1 MAGVTEERS
10 ADSAMKKNLEDRS
23 QTMVT
28 QNDAQIVGS
37 GDTKRK
43 TVTRMVEENMK
54 RRGRCREVV
63 CGGHL
68 SMTRLII
75 GTLRITLDLTDQPEK
90 IHQYLEK
97 ILVSVSLDQDAVEHE
112 AWYINRSFTLR

>member
-23 QTMVT
+23 QTMVEK
-28 QNDAQIVGS
+28 NDAQIVGS

-43 TVTRMVEENMK
+43 TVTRMVVENMK
-54 RRGRCREVV
+54 RRGHCREAVR
-63 CGGHL
+63 GGQL

-75 GTLRITLDLTDQPEK
+75 GTLQITLDLTDQPE
-90 IHQYLEK
+90 
-97 ILVSVSLDQDAVEHE
+97 
-112 AWYINRSFTLR
+112 